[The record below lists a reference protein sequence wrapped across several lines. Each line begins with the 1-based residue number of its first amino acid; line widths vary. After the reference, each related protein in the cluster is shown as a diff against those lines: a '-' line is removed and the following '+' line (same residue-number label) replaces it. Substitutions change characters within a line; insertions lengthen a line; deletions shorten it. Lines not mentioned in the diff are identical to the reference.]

1 MSGELDAL
9 VLDLV
14 EWVAREPRSYADL
27 FDAWRTSCPRLP
39 VWEEACDRGFV
50 ERASAPGGG
59 ALVVVTTS
67 GREFLLQHGRPAY
80 AAVPERGAA

>member
-1 MSGELDAL
+1 MRWFWISWNGLPASRAPTRTCSTRGEHRVRA
-9 VLDLV
+9 
-14 EWVAREPRSYADL
+14 
-27 FDAWRTSCPRLP
+27 FP

-59 ALVVVTTS
+59 ALVVVTMS
-67 GREFLLQHGRPAY
+67 GRKFLLQHGRPAY